1 MIHAKVFT
9 VSLAPFYICFC
20 FSTMYLFGCNV
31 SARTGIYACLF
42 TVSPVSRRGAGPSRS
57 LRNICR
63 LHELNP
69 WLLRL
74 VGPGVLDMTDRCL
87 YLYGFPWAKMCHPGF
102 RKRLMENYTFLING
116 TFRFKYVQ
124 RGEGN
129 GNPLQYSCLENP
141 TDGGA
146 WWAAVHGSLRVRHD
160 WATSLSLFTF
170 MHWRRKWQST
180 PVFLLENPRDGRAW
194 WAAVCG
200 VAQGRTRLVT

>member
-1 MIHAKVFT
+1 
-9 VSLAPFYICFC
+9 
-20 FSTMYLFGCNV
+20 MYLFGCNV

-42 TVSPVSRRGAGPSRS
+42 TVSPVTRREAGPSRS

-116 TFRFKYVQ
+116 TFWFRYVQ

-129 GNPLQYSCLENP
+129 GNPFRYSCLENP
-141 TDGGA
+141 MDGGA
-146 WWAAVHGSLRVRHD
+146 WWAAVHGVAKSQT
-160 WATSLSLFTF
+160 WLSDFTF
-170 MHWRRKWQST
+170 TFH
-180 PVFLLENPRDGRAW
+180 FHALEKEMATNSSVLAGES
-194 WAAVCG
+194 
-200 VAQGRTRLVT
+200 QGRGSLVGCCLWGCTGLDMTEVT